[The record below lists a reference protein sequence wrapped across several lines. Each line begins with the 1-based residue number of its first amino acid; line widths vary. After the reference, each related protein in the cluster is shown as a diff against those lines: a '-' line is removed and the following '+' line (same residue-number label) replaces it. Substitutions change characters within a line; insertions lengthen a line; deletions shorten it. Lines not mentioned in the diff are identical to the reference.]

1 MKRRILFATLL
12 LLFAFQVSAQDKWS
26 VEIRPQ
32 VNFPTQQPDV
42 FDFQTG
48 YGFDAMLSYNFTP
61 QLGVYAGWGWN
72 NFGIDDTAEIGD
84 WEVDETGYSF
94 GLRFTNP
101 VSNNLSYFVGA
112 GGTYKHLEGEDDAG
126 DLSWD
131 SGHEL
136 GWEVQGGFVLEFGF
150 GINFRPQVF
159 YRSLSVSA
167 DLGPVEEDIDL
178 NYLGIGIGFVK
189 KF

>member
-1 MKRRILFATLL
+1 L
-12 LLFAFQVSAQDKWS
+12 
-26 VEIRPQ
+26 RPQ
-32 VNFPTQQPDV
+32 LSFPTQQPEL

-48 YGFDAMLSYNFTP
+48 YGFDAMLSYNFMP

-72 NFGIDDTAEIGD
+72 NFRIDDTAELGD

-101 VSNNLSYFVGA
+101 ISNNLSYFVGA

-136 GWEVQGGFVLEFGF
+136 GWEVQGGLILDLGGGF
-150 GINFRPQVF
+150 DLRPQIT
-159 YRSLSVSA
+159 YRSLSA
-167 DLGPVEEDIDL
+167 TANLGPVETNMDL
-178 NYLGIGIGFVK
+178 QYLSIGLALAKRF
-189 KF
+189 